1 MKRPEKGVVM
11 QESKTLREKAKK
23 LWEENPLETL
33 MASGAAMAGAA
44 KLIDALSGI
53 RSKNAYAKRM
63 KRR

>member
-11 QESKTLREKAKK
+11 QDKETLRDKAKK

-33 MASGAAMAGAA
+33 MAGGAAMAGAA